1 MVPIGTAGLKAIQDW
16 APAPGSVVSWH
27 ASPASLAAARQAPIS
42 SVPPSHQQARHLRN
56 FREHAARGADM
67 ARLCIAAWDVPGRC
81 DLRVMTH
88 VINAHFRRHDTYH
101 SWFECNDVADIVRHT
116 IREPADIK
124 LVPTERGQMTP
135 AEWRDHI
142 LATPDPLQW
151 DCFRFAI
158 IQRSDHFTAC
168 VVIDHLHI
176 DAMIIG
182 VVYMEIDR
190 MYAALVAGE
199 PPIKLP
205 AAGSYDDYCVRQRQ
219 YTSALTLESPE
230 VSRWID
236 FFENNDGALP
246 SWPLTLGD
254 GSGPCDIISVRLMD
268 QRQTA
273 RFESACI
280 AAGTRFSGGVFACA
294 ALAEH
299 ELTGAETYYG
309 LIATDTRSTPADFM
323 TTGWFAGFVPTTI
336 PVDASSF
343 STTARAAQRSFDSN
357 ADLARVPFDRVLELA
372 PWLRMP
378 QSRLRLLFHLDAGVP
393 PLAAIATSRFAALNA
408 KLVHDGGVPAR
419 LDIRVN
425 RFEEETQAVVLF
437 PNNPIAR
444 ESVGRYLAELKS
456 VYVRV
461 AEGWEVAVAA
471 RRPGR
476 SGAIRAGH
484 HHEFTEALSNG
495 HRPRAGATRDG
506 GQT

>member
-1 MVPIGTAGLKAIQDW
+1 MVAVGTLGLEAIHDW

-56 FREHAARGADM
+56 FRDHAARGADM
-67 ARLCIAAWDVPGRC
+67 ARLCIAAWDIPGRC
-81 DLRVMTH
+81 DIRVMTH

-101 SWFECNDVADIVRHT
+101 SWFEYTDTAHIVRHT
-116 IREPADIK
+116 IPNPADIK
-124 LVPTERGQMTP
+124 FVPIKHGEMAP

-151 DCFRFAI
+151 DCFRFAV

-168 VVIDHLHI
+168 IVIDHLHI

-182 VVYMEIDR
+182 VVYVEIDR
-190 MYAALVAGE
+190 MYAALAAGR
-199 PPIKLP
+199 PPVKLP
-205 AAGSYDDYCVRQRQ
+205 AAGSYENYCVRQRQ
-219 YTSALTLESPE
+219 FTSELTLESRQ
-230 VSRWID
+230 VRRWLD
-236 FFENNDGALP
+236 FFEENDGALP
-246 SWPLTLGD
+246 GWPLTLGD
-254 GSGPCDIISVRLMD
+254 GSGSCDIISVQLMD

-273 RFESACI
+273 RFESVCI
-280 AAGTRFSGGVFACA
+280 AAGARFSGGVFACA

-336 PVDASSF
+336 PIGTSSF
-343 STTARAAQRSFDSN
+343 GVTASAAQISFDSN
-357 ADLARVPFDRVLELA
+357 ADLAHVPFDRVLELA

-378 QSRLRLLFHLDAGVP
+378 QGRLRLLFHLDAGVP
-393 PLAAIATSRFAALNA
+393 PLSAIATSQLAGSNA
-408 KLVHDGGVPAR
+408 RLVHDGRTPAR

-425 RFEEETQAVVLF
+425 RLEKETKAVVLF

-444 ESVGRYLAELKS
+444 ESVSRYLAVLKS
-456 VYVRV
+456 IYVRIS
-461 AEGWEVAVAA
+461 EGWEVAVAA
-471 RRPGR
+471 KPPGR
-476 SGAIRAGH
+476 SGSIRPGH
-484 HHEFTEALSNG
+484 HHEFSEPRFNG
-495 HRPRAGATRDG
+495 HRLRAGATRDG
-506 GQT
+506 VQS